1 MPSQISTASIETV
14 IDHKLKDLGGITVRR
29 TLPTDDR
36 RTIGPFILL
45 DHFGPVDIPPG
56 VDADT
61 RPHPHIGMATLTYL
75 FEGEI
80 VHRDSIGTEQ
90 TVRAGDISW
99 MTAGSGIVH
108 SERIPPH
115 LHEKGQRVH
124 GLQSLLALPLDE
136 EEIAPSY
143 QHYPASAQPVIEDG
157 AVSMCL
163 IAGRAF
169 GKEAPV
175 KTHSGMFYLAAEVAE
190 AAIVPLPDDHEER
203 AVYVADGTVDVDGMS
218 FDVGQMIVL
227 TPGHEIILRTPSA
240 AKLMLLGGEHLP
252 GKRYLDWNFVASS
265 KERIEQAK
273 ADWATQRFDKIPG
286 ETEFIPLPEE

>member
-14 IDHKLKDLGGITVRR
+14 VDFNLKDLGGITVRR
-29 TLPTDDR
+29 TLPTADR
-36 RTIGPFILL
+36 RTIGPFIQL
-45 DHFGPVDIPPG
+45 DHFGPVDIPPSVN
-56 VDADT
+56 VDI
-61 RPHPHIGMATLTYL
+61 RPHPHIGTANLTYL

-80 VHRDSIGTEQ
+80 VHRDSIGSVQ
-90 TVRAGDISW
+90 TVRAGDVGW

-115 LHEKGQRVH
+115 LREKGQRVH
-124 GLQSLLALPLDE
+124 GLQSAMALPLDE
-136 EEIAPSY
+136 EEIAPNY

-157 AVSMCL
+157 AVSMRL

-169 GKEAPV
+169 GEEAPV

-190 AAIVPLPDDHEER
+190 AAIVPLPDGHEER
-203 AVYVADGTVDVDGMS
+203 AVYVADGTVDVDGMP
-218 FDVGQMIVL
+218 FGLGQMIVL
-227 TPGHEIILRTPSA
+227 TPGREITLRTPSA

-273 ADWATQRFDKIPG
+273 ADWAAQRFDKIPG
-286 ETEFIPLPEE
+286 ETEFTPLPKK